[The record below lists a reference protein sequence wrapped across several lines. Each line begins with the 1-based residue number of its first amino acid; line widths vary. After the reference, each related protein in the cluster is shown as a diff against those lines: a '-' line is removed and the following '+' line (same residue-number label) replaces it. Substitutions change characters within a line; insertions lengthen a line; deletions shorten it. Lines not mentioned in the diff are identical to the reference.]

1 MTIKT
6 AKIALTALWGVCAI
20 PLLLVLVLR
29 QLNGFYGDQA
39 QAAWSWAAQFVFPNL
54 TLIGGAWSVAGSPED
69 DKPLG
74 SAIVFWGCD
83 DRFRFLYRHP
93 LYRTGRASERIAAGE
108 SRAIRPIPW
117 SNTGACRGVD
127 GKIFHRSQ
135 TLSNKFVRAG
145 CK

>member
-74 SAIVFWGCD
+74 SAIVFWGAMIVSA
-83 DRFRFLYRHP
+83 FYIVILYHWCP
-93 LYRTGRASERIAAGE
+93 
-108 SRAIRPIPW
+108 
-117 SNTGACRGVD
+117 VD
-127 GKIFHRSQ
+127 GEERSGK
-135 TLSNKFVRAG
+135 S
-145 CK
+145 